1 MNILFYLL
9 PKNKVDYLFS
19 DFTVRQAV
27 EKMKEK
33 RFLMLPII
41 DKKNGKYLKTIQFYD
56 FLDYLSIHQLSFQ
69 DLEMDLLSDIPCSK
83 NIRPVGINCD
93 VQELYKI
100 IGDQNF
106 VPVVDDEGI
115 FIGIVTRKA
124 VMEEIIKEHLAAKK
138 E

>member
-9 PKNKVDYLFS
+9 PKAEVDYLFN
-19 DFTVRQAV
+19 DFTVRQAL

-33 RFLMLPII
+33 RFSMIPII
-41 DKKNGKYLKTIQFYD
+41 DKKNGKYLKTIQSYD
-56 FLDYLSIHQLSFQ
+56 FLDYLSSYKLSFQ
-69 DLEMDLLSDIPCSK
+69 DLEMDLISDIPCSK
-83 NIRPVGINCD
+83 NIRPVRVNCD
-93 VQELYKI
+93 VRELYKI
-100 IGDQNF
+100 IVDQNF

-124 VMEEIIKEHLAAKK
+124 VMEEITKELLAAKQ